1 MRLAFQGRE
10 SRRAISAE
18 AIGKFNAGSS
28 PATGLKLLPQKQG
41 ITDGRLFTMADG
53 RLFTTDKT
61 SRTRAARLP
70 RLKARQNK
78 VDRKR
83 RLIVFYST

>member
-1 MRLAFQGRE
+1 MGGDLPVSSGRHAFLQNPSPAHAEGAWE

-18 AIGKFNAGSS
+18 AIGKFNAGRS

-53 RLFTTDKT
+53 RLFTT
-61 SRTRAARLP
+61 
-70 RLKARQNK
+70 
-78 VDRKR
+78 V
-83 RLIVFYST
+83 